1 MSIDQGTA
9 YEDERCEDIADSCYE
24 TAEVIKLPIQRSLY
38 GGIYLNALEDLPLFG
53 RISDDLYATD
63 GMSLEDG
70 RATTYIIGRVSGF
83 AVLIF
88 RAYALDRHRL
98 AREG

>member
-1 MSIDQGTA
+1 MSIDQGTT
-9 YEDERCEDIADSCYE
+9 YEDECCEDIADTGYE
-24 TAEVIKLPIQRSLY
+24 TAEVIKLPIQWCLY

-70 RATTYIIGRVSGF
+70 CATTYIIGRVSGF
-83 AVLIF
+83 AVLIV
-88 RAYALDRHRL
+88 RVYALDRHRL
-98 AREG
+98 TREG

>member
-1 MSIDQGTA
+1 MSIDQGAA
-9 YEDERCEDIADSCYE
+9 YEDKRCEDIADSCYE
-24 TAEVIKLPIQRSLY
+24 TAEVIKLPIQWRLY

-63 GMSLEDG
+63 GMSLKDG

-88 RAYALDRHRL
+88 RAYALGRHRFT
-98 AREG
+98 REG

>member
-1 MSIDQGTA
+1 M
-9 YEDERCEDIADSCYE
+9 
-24 TAEVIKLPIQRSLY
+24 IKLPIQWSLY
-38 GGIYLNALEDLPLFG
+38 GGIYLDTFEDLPLLG
-53 RISDDLYATD
+53 SISDYLYATD

-88 RAYALDRHRL
+88 RAYALGRHRL
-98 AREG
+98 TREC

>member
-1 MSIDQGTA
+1 M
-9 YEDERCEDIADSCYE
+9 
-24 TAEVIKLPIQRSLY
+24 IKLAIQRRLY
-38 GGIYLNALEDLPLFG
+38 GGIYLDAFEDLPLFG
-53 RISDDLYATD
+53 SISDNLYATD

-88 RAYALDRHRL
+88 RSYALGRHRL
-98 AREG
+98 TREG

>member
-1 MSIDQGTA
+1 M
-9 YEDERCEDIADSCYE
+9 
-24 TAEVIKLPIQRSLY
+24 IKLPIQRSLY

-53 RISDDLYATD
+53 SISDDLYETD

-88 RAYALDRHRL
+88 RAYALGCHRFT
-98 AREG
+98 REG

>member
-1 MSIDQGTA
+1 MSIDQGAT

-38 GGIYLNALEDLPLFG
+38 RGIYLNALEDLPLFG
-53 RISDDLYATD
+53 SISDDLYATD

-70 RATTYIIGRVSGF
+70 RATTYILVG
-83 AVLIF
+83 
-88 RAYALDRHRL
+88 
-98 AREG
+98 

>member
-1 MSIDQGTA
+1 MSIDQGAA
-9 YEDERCEDIADSCYE
+9 YEDKRCEDIADSCYE

-38 GGIYLNALEDLPLFG
+38 RGIYLNALEDLPLFG

-88 RAYALDRHRL
+88 RAYALGCHRL
-98 AREG
+98 TREG

>member
-1 MSIDQGTA
+1 ML
-9 YEDERCEDIADSCYE
+9 
-24 TAEVIKLPIQRSLY
+24 KLPIQWSLY

-70 RATTYIIGRVSGF
+70 RATTYIIDRVSGF

-88 RAYALDRHRL
+88 RAYALGRHRL
-98 AREG
+98 TREG